1 LGFATNRNVRRPV
14 LTDIGQ
20 VANLLVVQS
29 EIVSAGQEDRS
40 FIEIAR
46 RAQIIECA
54 IDAIAELGY
63 AKASLAEI
71 AKRAGVS
78 KGVISYHFAGKG
90 ELIQQVVNSLL
101 EKGEAMMLPRVVA
114 ERDAIGMLR
123 AYIEGNVEFLGSHHT
138 HVQAV
143 MNISVSAR
151 DDDGAPMIDLARPL
165 EQLARELEKLLVYG
179 QQRGEFREFSTRA
192 MAVTIRSAIDAIPAL
207 LALDPK
213 LDLESYAKELVTLFD
228 LATRK

>member
-1 LGFATNRNVRRPV
+1 M
-14 LTDIGQ
+14 
-20 VANLLVVQS
+20 ANLLAVQS
-29 EIVSAGQEDRS
+29 EITPAGQEERS

-54 IDAIAELGY
+54 INAIAELGY

-78 KGVISYHFAGKG
+78 KGVISYHFAGKS

-101 EKGEAMMLPRVVA
+101 EKGEAMMVPRVIA
-114 ERDAIGMLR
+114 ERDAIAMLR
-123 AYIEGNVEFLGSHHT
+123 AYIETNIEFLGSHHT

-151 DDDGAPMIDLARPL
+151 DDEGMPIIDLFRPL
-165 EQLARELEKLLVYG
+165 KQLASELEKLLLYG
-179 QQRGEFREFSTRA
+179 QQRGEFREFSTKA
-192 MAVTIRSAIDAIPAL
+192 MAITIRSAIDAIAAL
-207 LALDPK
+207 LTLDPK

>member
-20 VANLLVVQS
+20 VANLLAVQS

>member
-1 LGFATNRNVRRPV
+1 M
-14 LTDIGQ
+14 
-20 VANLLVVQS
+20 ANLLAVQS
-29 EIVSAGQEDRS
+29 EITPAGQEERS

-54 IDAIAELGY
+54 INAIAELGY

-78 KGVISYHFAGKG
+78 KGVISYHFAGKS

-101 EKGEAMMLPRVVA
+101 EKGEAMMVPRVIA
-114 ERDAIGMLR
+114 ERGAIAMLR
-123 AYIEGNVEFLGSHHT
+123 AYIETNIEFLGSHHT

-151 DDDGAPMIDLARPL
+151 DDEGMPIIDLFRPL
-165 EQLARELEKLLVYG
+165 KQLASELEKLLLYG
-179 QQRGEFREFSTRA
+179 QQRGEFREFSTKA
-192 MAVTIRSAIDAIPAL
+192 MAITIRSAIDAIAAL
-207 LALDPK
+207 LTLDPK

>member
-1 LGFATNRNVRRPV
+1 
-14 LTDIGQ
+14 
-20 VANLLVVQS
+20 VQS
-29 EIVSAGQEDRS
+29 EIISSGQQDRS
-40 FIEIAR
+40 FIENAR

-78 KGVISYHFAGKG
+78 KGVISYHFAGKR

-123 AYIEGNVEFLGSHHT
+123 AYIEGNIEFLGSHHS

-179 QQRGEFREFSTRA
+179 QQRGEFREFSTKA